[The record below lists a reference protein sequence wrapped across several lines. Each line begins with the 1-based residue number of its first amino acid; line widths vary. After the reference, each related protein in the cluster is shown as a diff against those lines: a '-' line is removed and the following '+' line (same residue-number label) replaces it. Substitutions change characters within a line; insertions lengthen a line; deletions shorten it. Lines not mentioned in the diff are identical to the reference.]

1 MGVEEKI
8 DLDIFKLVTRAITKS
23 NNLVI
28 MANHLTQLLV
38 GALGIKGCSIFILN
52 PESKEIE
59 ALGGFGLSI
68 QYMTKGPLLAGKSLG
83 SILSREPVV
92 IADTKDTDRL
102 QYPEEAKK
110 EGIGAIVSIPIIS
123 NAEPIGA
130 LRLYHHEKWNVSE
143 QDLDSLMIFGESI
156 GLAMTYTRILTA
168 LSSVK
173 EAVDDVHPIWLDTDK
188 E

>member
-8 DLDIFKLVTRAITKS
+8 DLDIFKLVTKAIAKS

-59 ALGGFGLSI
+59 ALASFGLSL
-68 QYMTKGPLLAGKSLG
+68 QYMKKGPLLASKSM
-83 SILSREPVV
+83 SIILSKEPVV
-92 IADTKDTDRL
+92 IADVNDTDRL

-110 EGIGAIVSIPIIS
+110 EGIGAIVSIPIAS
-123 NAEPIGA
+123 HTEPLGA
-130 LRLYHHEKWNVSE
+130 LRLYYHKRWDISE
-143 QDLDSLMIFGESI
+143 GDLDSLMIFGENI
-156 GLAMTYTRILTA
+156 GLVMTYTRILTA

-173 EAVDDVHPIWLDTDK
+173 EAIDDVHPIWLDTNR

>member
-8 DLDIFKLVTRAITKS
+8 YLDIFKLVTRAIAKS

-38 GALGIKGCSIFILN
+38 GALEIKGCSIFILN

-59 ALGGFGLSI
+59 ALASFGLSI
-68 QYMTKGPLLAGKSLG
+68 QYMTKGPILANKSIG
-83 SILSREPVV
+83 GIISKEPVV
-92 IADTKDTDRL
+92 IADTNDTNRL
-102 QYPEEAKK
+102 QYPAEAKK
-110 EGIGAIVSIPIIS
+110 EGIGAIVSIPIMS
-123 NAEPIGA
+123 HAEPIGA
-130 LRLYHHEKWNVSE
+130 LRLYHHKKWDISE
-143 QDLDSLMIFGESI
+143 GDLDSLMIFGENI
-156 GLAMTYTRILTA
+156 GLVMTYTRFLTA

-173 EAVDDVHPIWLDTDK
+173 ESIDDVHPIWLDTNR